1 MVMRVT
7 MLLLRRYQ
15 SAEDP
20 EPKELQ
26 IDELEFELLTAFL
39 KEYLKDENIHH
50 IEVIRLWQG
59 KLSNV
64 EVVGN

>member
-1 MVMRVT
+1 MRLI
-7 MLLLRRYQ
+7 MLLLRKYQ

-26 IDELEFELLTAFL
+26 IDEMDFELLTMFL
-39 KEYLKDENIHH
+39 KEYLKDEEVHH

-64 EVVGN
+64 ELVGN